1 MQRQP
6 TPCDT
11 APRPTINGPMTA
23 LVAELVEAEGVP
35 GSAPLDEQLTLA
47 TVLADL
53 CRLAG
58 EPVPAS
64 VEQPLA
70 GACLPGVAES
80 AVAPVGAGPVS
91 ELCGRLL
98 AELVAGDVPQ
108 PLVQRFT
115 LAFLWADLCRLAG
128 EPLPPDVLARLNTP
142 AVAGLAPRRKLAS

>member
-1 MQRQP
+1 MQCPP

-11 APRPTINGPMTA
+11 ALRPMITDLMTA

-35 GSAPLDEQLTLA
+35 GFAPLDEQLTPA

-64 VEQPLA
+64 VEQPLTAA
-70 GACLPGVAES
+70 GLPGVAES

-115 LAFLWADLCRLAG
+115 LAFLWADLCRLTG
-128 EPLPPDVLARLNTP
+128 EPLPPDVQAQLDAPAGAVVTP
-142 AVAGLAPRRKLAS
+142 PRRLAS